1 MLNLNIAIGKESLR
15 ILEEKIVRIYRL
27 FTAVLALIVIA
38 CLSGV
43 EGQYSMPPSI
53 VTPNAASQ
61 YAQYYTM
68 PKVSAPIPHI
78 SVPAQTAIAGMT
90 PATIY
95 LGPQQQPVPYS
106 QYLANVNNAVGPSL
120 WIQGVRS
127 WTQYVTVPQGATVP
141 LIAIS
146 PIGGNGYLGE
156 ILNGLSYNSNY
167 YFYPNSQLT
176 FYADT
181 IGQHTLS
188 VNINGQPSN
197 QVTINVIA
205 YVPPQK
211 YLTHRHIGHNIG
223 GYIDHGNRGRHSR
236 WQG

>member
-1 MLNLNIAIGKESLR
+1 M
-15 ILEEKIVRIYRL
+15 RIYRL
-27 FTAVLALIVIA
+27 FTTILAIIVIA

-43 EGQYSMPPSI
+43 QGQISAPSSI
-53 VTPNAASQ
+53 VTPSQ

-68 PKVSAPIPHI
+68 PTVSAPIPHI
-78 SVPAQTAIAGMT
+78 SVPAQTVIAGMT

-95 LGPQQQPVPYS
+95 LGTQQQPVPYA
-106 QYLANVNNAVGPSL
+106 QYLANPSNAVVPSL
-120 WIQGVRS
+120 WIQGVGS

-141 LIAIS
+141 LIAVS
-146 PIGGNGYLGE
+146 PTGGNGYLGE
-156 ILNGLSYNSNY
+156 IINGMTYNSNY

-188 VNINGQPSN
+188 VSINGQSSN

-205 YVPPQK
+205 NAPPQK
-211 YLTHRHIGHNIG
+211 YLTYHHSGHNVG
-223 GYIDHGNRGRHSR
+223 GYIGGLL
-236 WQG
+236 

>member
-1 MLNLNIAIGKESLR
+1 M
-15 ILEEKIVRIYRL
+15 RIYRL
-27 FTAVLALIVIA
+27 FTAILALIVIA

-43 EGQYSMPPSI
+43 EGQYSTPPSI

-61 YAQYYTM
+61 YAQYYSM
-68 PKVSAPIPHI
+68 PTVSSPIPHI
-78 SVPAQTAIAGMT
+78 SVPAQTDIVART
-90 PATIY
+90 PTTIY
-95 LGPQQQPVPYS
+95 LGTQQQPVPYA
-106 QYLANVNNAVGPSL
+106 QYLANANNAVVPSL
-120 WIQGVRS
+120 WIQGAGS

-141 LIAIS
+141 LIAVS
-146 PIGGNGYLGE
+146 PTGGNGYLGE

-181 IGQHTLS
+181 IGLHTLS

-197 QVTINVIA
+197 QVTINVVA

-211 YLTHRHIGHNIG
+211 YLTHHHSGHNIG
-223 GYIDHGNRGRHSR
+223 HGNRGHHSR
-236 WQG
+236 WHA

>member
-1 MLNLNIAIGKESLR
+1 MKIYGIFSTILAI
-15 ILEEKIVRIYRL
+15 I
-27 FTAVLALIVIA
+27 VLA
-38 CLSGV
+38 CLFGV
-43 EGQYSMPPSI
+43 QGQYSTSSSV

-61 YAQYYTM
+61 YTQYYTM
-68 PKVSAPIPHI
+68 PTVPAPIPHI

-90 PATIY
+90 PTTLY
-95 LGPQQQPVPYS
+95 LGTQQQPVPYS
-106 QYLANVNNAVGPSL
+106 QYLANANNAVVPSL
-120 WIQGVRS
+120 WIQGTGS
-127 WTQYVTVPQGATVP
+127 WSQYVTVPQGATVP
-141 LIAIS
+141 LIAVS
-146 PIGGNGYLGE
+146 PTGGNGYLGE

-188 VNINGQPSN
+188 VSINGQSSN

-211 YLTHRHIGHNIG
+211 YLTHHHSGHNIG
-223 GYIDHGNRGRHSR
+223 GYIGYGNRGHHSR
-236 WQG
+236 WQA